1 MEELSFDEVL
11 KGAPFLLLFISLL
24 KKQMPKDPFCIHITE
39 SSAEK
44 VSDWE
49 LPEQIIAS
57 STVFTI
63 NYNSF
68 TLEISGS

>member
-1 MEELSFDEVL
+1 
-11 KGAPFLLLFISLL
+11 
-24 KKQMPKDPFCIHITE
+24 MPKDPFCIHITE